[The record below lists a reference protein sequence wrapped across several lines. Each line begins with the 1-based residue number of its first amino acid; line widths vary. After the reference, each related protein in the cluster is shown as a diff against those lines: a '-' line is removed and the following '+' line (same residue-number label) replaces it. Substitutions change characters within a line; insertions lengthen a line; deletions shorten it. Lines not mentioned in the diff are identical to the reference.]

1 MLCSIC
7 GHRDAV
13 VFLKEFDTGKIV
25 YPLCKECY
33 EEVRNIFNK
42 KIEYILLTG
51 EEDEK

>member
-13 VFLKEFDTGKIV
+13 VFLKDVADDGKIV

-33 EEVRNIFNK
+33 DEVRNTFSK
-42 KIEYILLTG
+42 KLEHFLLHG
-51 EEDEK
+51 EEE